1 MQSLLYSLTQISI
14 AQIFGIVVISLLS
27 AQVVASISYF
37 FRRFIDRHILIMLAL
52 LVSLIALIFD
62 TSVVAVKSH
71 NVQEVL
77 DARSYLVTR
86 DHDTI
91 ELKVDSSYFPK
102 TTELKIVSEND
113 STIQVNYGNKTFSI
127 NRSELKKEV

>member
-127 NRSELKKEV
+127 NRSELKKGV

>member
-27 AQVVASISYF
+27 AQVVASIAYF

-62 TSVVAVKSH
+62 TSVVTVKSH

-77 DARSYLVTR
+77 DYHSYSVTR
-86 DHDTI
+86 DHDT
-91 ELKVDSSYFPK
+91 LKLTVDSSYFPE

-113 STIQVNYGNKTFSI
+113 STIQVDYANKTFSI
-127 NRSELKKEV
+127 D